1 MKVGCWLGPCGQG
14 LATLPRLGA
23 TALAGSLVL
32 PSLLPFF
39 FFLSAREN
47 NKSFFFFACNVEG
60 HLSPVRTV
68 VRAACWLMLAADY

>member
-23 TALAGSLVL
+23 AALAGSLVL

-39 FFLSAREN
+39 FLLSARDN
-47 NKSFFFFACNVEG
+47 NKSFFFFR
-60 HLSPVRTV
+60 L
-68 VRAACWLMLAADY
+68 